1 MCQCH
6 ILCVQIST
14 HVDSTEVQRT
24 TKTEI
29 TKYLHC
35 IRGISIRDQSSTVYF
50 IKYLEH
56 RLVAMHKLNVEPQLW
71 PNHFDAVCQ
80 VLMRV

>member
-1 MCQCH
+1 MRQCH
-6 ILCVQIST
+6 ILCVQIPT

-35 IRGISIRDQSSTVYF
+35 IRGISIRDIKVQLYISSN
-50 IKYLEH
+50 I
-56 RLVAMHKLNVEPQLW
+56 LNT
-71 PNHFDAVCQ
+71 D
-80 VLMRV
+80 

>member
-1 MCQCH
+1 MRQCH

-24 TKTEI
+24 TKTGI

-35 IRGISIRDQSSTVYF
+35 IRGISIQDIKVQLYISSN
-50 IKYLEH
+50 I
-56 RLVAMHKLNVEPQLW
+56 LNT
-71 PNHFDAVCQ
+71 D
-80 VLMRV
+80 

>member
-1 MCQCH
+1 MRQCH

-35 IRGISIRDQSSTVYF
+35 IRGISIQDIKVQLYISSN
-50 IKYLEH
+50 I
-56 RLVAMHKLNVEPQLW
+56 LNTY
-71 PNHFDAVCQ
+71 
-80 VLMRV
+80 